1 VLGVWAS
8 LQGHGDTV
16 TTIRGT
22 THEGRLEFHQG
33 ESLCM
38 VGADGARL
46 DIPLDE
52 VRTASIRAADL
63 AAPKRWVLGG
73 AGVLTVNG
81 SFLVRPVR
89 SIDGTK
95 VTFET
100 ESEELL
106 LTTQNTAAV
115 FFHPP
120 TGLDLKH
127 LRFDRPG
134 VLLRSRDFMEGTFH
148 SVEKG
153 VVTIE
158 SLLLGRRSFSIQND
172 VTAVFVR
179 KMVGSGSVFSVRT
192 ADGSRLQCKKLEL
205 AEGRVYLNGSPYR
218 HFQILHEQL
227 VAIRHGDPQSIA
239 ELIDERRKILNAG
252 KSEVVVA
259 MEDDPQL
266 IQLTGKRA
274 LVLKM
279 QRDLTTQVSQARKDW
294 QRGQQSWSQK
304 KGSAHRAKTNL
315 SRTRN
320 QLKAKERM
328 VTSAQRT
335 LSQSQRDLD
344 EKGKRLK
351 MASQEVD
358 RARLEFGRAGA
369 EGDARRRAES
379 TLMDAERN
387 RKNTERSLSQVKG
400 IHARHLARVTGAQN
414 DHRAALDQARKIE
427 EAEPIAWRELAEAL
441 RTRDSAKRTHDVGS
455 AHLRE
460 IAGELR
466 SLDEKLRQRGESLQ
480 AALRAGK

>member
-1 VLGVWAS
+1 MLGVWSS
-8 LQGHGDTV
+8 LLGHADTV

-22 THEGRLEFHQG
+22 SHEGRLEFHEG
-33 ESLCM
+33 ESLRL
-38 VGADGARL
+38 VGGDGSRL
-46 DIPLDE
+46 DIPLEE

-81 SFLVRPVR
+81 SFLAWPVR

-120 TGLDLKH
+120 TGLDMKH

-134 VLLRSRDFMEGTFH
+134 VLLRSRDFMEGTLH
-148 SVEKG
+148 AVENG

-158 SLLLGRRSFSIQND
+158 SLLLGRRSFSIQDD
-172 VTAVFVR
+172 VTAVFLR
-179 KMVGSGSVFSVRT
+179 KVIGSDAVFSVRT
-192 ADGSRLQCKKLEL
+192 VDGSRLKSKKLEL
-205 AEGRVYLNGSPYR
+205 VEGGVTLNGSPYR
-218 HFQILHEQL
+218 QFQILHEQL
-227 VAIRHGDPQSIA
+227 VTIRQGDPQPIA
-239 ELIDERRKILNAG
+239 ELIDERWKILNAG

-259 MEDDPQL
+259 LEDDPQL
-266 IQLTGKRA
+266 IQLTRTRA
-274 LVLKM
+274 SVLKM
-279 QRDLTTQVSQARKDW
+279 QRELTTQVSQARKDW

-304 KGSAHRAKTNL
+304 NGSAHRAKTNL

-320 QLKAKERM
+320 QLKAKERT
-328 VTSAQRT
+328 VASAQRT
-335 LSQSQRDLD
+335 LSQSQGDLD

-358 RARLEFGRAGA
+358 RARPEAGRAGA
-369 EGDARRRAES
+369 EGEARRRAES
-379 TLMDAERN
+379 KLKDAERN
-387 RKNTERSLSQVKG
+387 RKNAERSLGQAKG
-400 IHARHLARVTGAQN
+400 THARHLARVTGAQN
-414 DHRAALDQARKIE
+414 DHRAALEQARKIE
-427 EAEPIAWRELAEAL
+427 DAEPIAWRELEEAL
-441 RTRDSAKRTHDVGS
+441 RTRDSAKRAHDVGA

-460 IAGELR
+460 IAAELR
-466 SLDEKLRQRGESLQ
+466 RLDEKLRQRGESLR
-480 AALRAGK
+480 AALRAGE